1 MSNSPELVVIALITW
16 TNNRARTCR
25 YLLFVPREAL
35 WFLFYLKMLIKK
47 RRRKRTSNIIANI
60 GRNGSCFCFCF
71 ISFPWHPVYFH
82 PILTVKFRF
91 MIGLSTKSIN
101 SSKRDLL
108 KRAEEMKKT
117 YINSSSFQIE
127 SFVFKKNPNPLL

>member
-1 MSNSPELVVIALITW
+1 MIFI
-16 TNNRARTCR
+16 
-25 YLLFVPREAL
+25 LFKDV
-35 WFLFYLKMLIKK
+35 IKK
-47 RRRKRTSNIIANI
+47 EKKKDIEYNPPIFDEMVPV
-60 GRNGSCFCFCF
+60 FCFCF

-117 YINSSSFQIE
+117 
-127 SFVFKKNPNPLL
+127 

>member
-1 MSNSPELVVIALITW
+1 MIFILFKDVIKKEKKKDIEY
-16 TNNRARTCR
+16 NPPIFDEMVPV
-25 YLLFVPREAL
+25 FVFVL
-35 WFLFYLKMLIKK
+35 FLFLGI
-47 RRRKRTSNIIANI
+47 
-60 GRNGSCFCFCF
+60 
-71 ISFPWHPVYFH
+71 PVYFH

-117 YINSSSFQIE
+117 
-127 SFVFKKNPNPLL
+127 

>member
-1 MSNSPELVVIALITW
+1 MIFI
-16 TNNRARTCR
+16 
-25 YLLFVPREAL
+25 LFKDV
-35 WFLFYLKMLIKK
+35 IKK
-47 RRRKRTSNIIANI
+47 EKKKDIEYNPPIFDEMVPVF
-60 GRNGSCFCFCF
+60 GF

-117 YINSSSFQIE
+117 
-127 SFVFKKNPNPLL
+127 